1 MRCEMFSTLRYS
13 TQWGGGQASG
23 TPLYLRSV
31 FSKWH
36 DLELLEELRECDWS
50 IPLSLGSCPCSQLE
64 QRLLSVYPFSGR
76 WPPLKAL
83 HLVLF
88 SDKLAIG
95 PCIIDQRGLHLPRK
109 GIAAK
114 IAAMPGYEGGEL
126 EPFADKLGPAHAS
139 KPSMGHAATV
149 PSPQM

>member
-1 MRCEMFSTLRYS
+1 MVNSAVSWLLPVLS
-13 TQWGGGQASG
+13 AGAAASLG
-23 TPLYLRSV
+23 
-31 FSKWH
+31 
-36 DLELLEELRECDWS
+36 
-50 IPLSLGSCPCSQLE
+50 LSLQ
-64 QRLLSVYPFSGR
+64 
-76 WPPLKAL
+76 WKMAPPLKAL